1 MKDLRGQEVMY
12 IKKSDLEKIREFF
25 LKKEKV
31 VILSMI
37 NVGVN
42 VALRIS
48 DLKNLKF
55 EDINGDWNIRIKER
69 KTKKY
74 KYIKLNS
81 ICRKS
86 ITELKK
92 FYISVGISPTGY
104 IFKSFNRSYL
114 KKGLDKP
121 LSTVSINRYLGVAK
135 RELNISY
142 PIGTHS
148 LRKTWGYFV
157 YKRTKNL
164 AIIMK
169 ILNHSSISQTLKYI
183 GIEQEDLNLIYE
195 NCKI

>member
-1 MKDLRGQEVMY
+1 M
-12 IKKSDLEKIREFF
+12 
-25 LKKEKV
+25 
-31 VILSMI
+31 
-37 NVGVN
+37 
-42 VALRIS
+42 
-48 DLKNLKF
+48 
-55 EDINGDWNIRIKER
+55 
-69 KTKKY
+69 
-74 KYIKLNS
+74 
-81 ICRKS
+81 
-86 ITELKK
+86 
-92 FYISVGISPTGY
+92 
-104 IFKSFNRSYL
+104 
-114 KKGLDKP
+114 DKP
-121 LSTVSINRYLGVAK
+121 LSTVSINRYLWVAK